1 MTNDHSCRDSKLQF
15 RGLYAY
21 YPDTD
26 EVFKI
31 YGTGPRQV
39 CIKVLYCPE
48 KNMFMLFDLK
58 TLLSQVTDAM
68 IERYYKYNS
77 GGKKFTQV
85 QLVVDTRDVY

>member
-48 KNMFMLFDLK
+48 K
-58 TLLSQVTDAM
+58 
-68 IERYYKYNS
+68 KY
-77 GGKKFTQV
+77 V
-85 QLVVDTRDVY
+85 HAV